1 MFNSIGNFI
10 FYHTPVFLLIQSI
23 WRDEAFSY
31 FMAKPPVI
39 QIIINTA
46 NDFNPPLY
54 YIFLHFWVIIVGKS
68 DELLRILSFIFYLL
82 TIFVAYKIAKK
93 ITDNKFAYFVALFT
107 MFNPML
113 LYYAFEIRMYSL
125 FALLTLTSFYFL
137 YVKNWKGY
145 SLSVI
150 LGLYTHT
157 FFLLIPFSYAS
168 FAFIHGKWVNEAP
181 RAYARGILKFF
192 GERNPPKH
200 YPSTLLRQAQDSLRV
215 SAISHSS
222 TSLHSW
228 FSAKADKRKEII
240 NIIKPYLFFLPW
252 MPIVIKQFIKSRDS
266 WLFPVDFQLIKS
278 VLGNLFTNYEGTPGN
293 WWSITFILS
302 LLIVFFMIL
311 SLRKRRKLAI
321 SILFPIFLSL
331 TPILIYSVAVKPVY
345 VNRYLIF
352 ITVFEILSISLG
364 IYNILNHRV
373 RLAVS
378 ILWLFSAIIFN
389 IQISP
394 FHKKTD
400 FKSLFNEINN
410 HATTKDF
417 VFTRT
422 PIAYLESAYYYK
434 YPLNTFIYN
443 PNNISIPNYIGVTLI
458 FPDVSRIN
466 YYSNARNFLVND
478 DATYQLIINN

>member
-1 MFNSIGNFI
+1 MFNLIGNFI
-10 FYHTPVFLLIQSI
+10 FYHTPIFLLIQSI

-168 FAFIHGKWVNEAP
+168 FAFVHGKWVN
-181 RAYARGILKFF
+181 
-192 GERNPPKH
+192 
-200 YPSTLLRQAQDSLRV
+200 
-215 SAISHSS
+215 
-222 TSLHSW
+222 
-228 FSAKADKRKEII
+228 KRKELI

-252 MPIVIKQFIKSRDS
+252 MPIVISQFIKSKDS

-302 LLIVFFMIL
+302 LLIIFFMIL
-311 SLRKRRKLAI
+311 SLKKHRKLAI
-321 SILFPIFLSL
+321 SILSPIFLTL
-331 TPILIYSVAVKPVY
+331 TPILIYSIIVKPVY

-364 IYNILNHRV
+364 IYNILNRRV

-378 ILWLFSAIIFN
+378 ILWIFFSIMFN

-410 HATTKDF
+410 HSTTKDF
-417 VFTRT
+417 VFART

-443 PNNISIPNYIGVTLI
+443 PNNISIPKYIGVTLI
-458 FPDVSRIN
+458 FPDVSRID

>member
-1 MFNSIGNFI
+1 
-10 FYHTPVFLLIQSI
+10 V
-23 WRDEAFSY
+23 
-31 FMAKPPVI
+31 
-39 QIIINTA
+39 
-46 NDFNPPLY
+46 
-54 YIFLHFWVIIVGKS
+54 
-68 DELLRILSFIFYLL
+68 
-82 TIFVAYKIAKK
+82 
-93 ITDNKFAYFVALFT
+93 
-107 MFNPML
+107 
-113 LYYAFEIRMYSL
+113 
-125 FALLTLTSFYFL
+125 
-137 YVKNWKGY
+137 
-145 SLSVI
+145 
-150 LGLYTHT
+150 
-157 FFLLIPFSYAS
+157 
-168 FAFIHGKWVNEAP
+168 
-181 RAYARGILKFF
+181 
-192 GERNPPKH
+192 
-200 YPSTLLRQAQDSLRV
+200 
-215 SAISHSS
+215 
-222 TSLHSW
+222 
-228 FSAKADKRKEII
+228 
-240 NIIKPYLFFLPW
+240 
-252 MPIVIKQFIKSRDS
+252 PIVIKQFIKSRDS

>member
-1 MFNSIGNFI
+1 
-10 FYHTPVFLLIQSI
+10 
-23 WRDEAFSY
+23 
-31 FMAKPPVI
+31 
-39 QIIINTA
+39 
-46 NDFNPPLY
+46 
-54 YIFLHFWVIIVGKS
+54 LHFWVIIVGKS

-157 FFLLIPFSYAS
+157 FFLLIPFSYAC
-168 FAFIHGKWVNEAP
+168 FAFVHGKWVN
-181 RAYARGILKFF
+181 
-192 GERNPPKH
+192 
-200 YPSTLLRQAQDSLRV
+200 
-215 SAISHSS
+215 
-222 TSLHSW
+222 
-228 FSAKADKRKEII
+228 KRKELI

-252 MPIVIKQFIKSRDS
+252 VPIVIKQFIKSRDS